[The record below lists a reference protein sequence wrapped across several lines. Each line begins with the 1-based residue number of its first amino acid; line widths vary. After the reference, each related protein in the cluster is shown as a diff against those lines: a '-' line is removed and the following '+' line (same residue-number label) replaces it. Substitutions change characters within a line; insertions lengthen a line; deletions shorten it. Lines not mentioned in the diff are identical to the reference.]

1 MTHTLHRMGSNDS
14 LKNDFVLLAMPAK
27 NTNEKGSAKKL
38 NRLLEMA
45 VEHGAIKIGNASK
58 GNETMQGGKEK
69 VVKNVSDGN
78 CVHAVFDDPALLTNM
93 LKDLKEEDLG
103 ISVVVSGLFEH
114 VGKCCNEAGLRPHT
128 INQSL
133 GRWGKTE
140 RLPSDDVLELN
151 TMCGHGMV
159 SVGLINDVA
168 TQIKDGRSTPEE
180 AAETLFAPCVCGIF
194 NTKRAASLLRAMVSK

>member
-27 NTNEKGSAKKL
+27 KHNEKGSAKKL

-45 VEHGAIKIGNASK
+45 VEHGAIKIGNASS

-78 CVHAVFDDPALLTNM
+78 CVHAIFDDSVLLTNM
-93 LKDLKEEDLG
+93 LKDLKEEELG

-114 VGKCCNEAGLRPHT
+114 VGKCCKEAGLRPHT

-159 SVGLINDVA
+159 SVGLINDVV
-168 TQIKDGRSTPEE
+168 TQIKEGRSTPEE
-180 AAETLFAPCVCGIF
+180 AAETLFAPCVCGIL
-194 NTKRAASLLRAMVSK
+194 NTKRAANLLSDMASK